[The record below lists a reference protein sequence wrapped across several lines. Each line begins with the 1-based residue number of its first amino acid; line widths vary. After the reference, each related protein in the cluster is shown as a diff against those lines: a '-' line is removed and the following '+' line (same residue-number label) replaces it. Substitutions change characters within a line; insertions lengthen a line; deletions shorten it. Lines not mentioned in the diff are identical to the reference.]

1 MTLWLRSGRVSGA
14 FSARETDDIKRRLAD
29 RDLDV
34 KPRTSKRSSANSL
47 TRADCERI
55 GVALRDWLRS

>member
-14 FSARETDDIKRRLAD
+14 FSAREADEIKRRLAD

-34 KPRTSKRSSANSL
+34 KPRTSKRSTANSL
-47 TRADCERI
+47 TRADWERI
-55 GVALRDWLRS
+55 GIALQKWLRS